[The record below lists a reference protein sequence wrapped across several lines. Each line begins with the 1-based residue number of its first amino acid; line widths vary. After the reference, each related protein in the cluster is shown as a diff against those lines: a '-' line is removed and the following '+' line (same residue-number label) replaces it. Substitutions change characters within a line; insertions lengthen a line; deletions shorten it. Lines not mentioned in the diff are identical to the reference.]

1 MRSQMQCVAPLGAF
15 IWESG
20 LTNSMDFAE
29 IHRKSVDSVGTEL
42 KNVELLF
49 TNPKFQKKSRKYYK
63 N

>member
-20 LTNSMDFAE
+20 LTNSMDFVE

-42 KNVELLF
+42 KNRRITVHKSKIL
-49 TNPKFQKKSRKYYK
+49 KKIKK
-63 N
+63 IL